1 LVPAVTSPVTPDP
14 ADPVAALRRA
24 TRAQH
29 ERIDGLVSLHRL
41 HDSAHYAGVL
51 RVFASFLA
59 GWEPSVAA
67 ALPEWQEW
75 LAARSRRALL
85 LQDLRQLQIE
95 APPPASWPAYAH
107 AASAWGSVYVL
118 EGSALGGQFI
128 ARSLAQSGLHADNG
142 AAYFHGWGSAT
153 ARLWRETREV
163 LNAQLAS
170 PRALE
175 LASAAARTTFDSL
188 SRLLESLPHERTAFA

>member
-1 LVPAVTSPVTPDP
+1 LVPAVTSPATPDP

-29 ERIDGLVSLHRL
+29 ERIDSLVSLHRMQ
-41 HDSAHYAGVL
+41 DPAHYARVL

-67 ALPEWQEW
+67 ALPEWQQW
-75 LAARSRRALL
+75 LAARSRRAFL
-85 LQDLRQLQIE
+85 LQDLRQLRLE
-95 APPPASWPAYAH
+95 APPPAPWPGFAH

-128 ARSLAQSGLHADNG
+128 ARSLAPSGLHADNG
-142 AAYFHGWGSAT
+142 VAYFHGWGPAT
-153 ARLWRETREV
+153 ARLWRETRDV
-163 LNAQLAS
+163 LNAQLAV

-175 LASAAARTTFDSL
+175 LASASARTTFDFL
-188 SRLLESLPHERTAFA
+188 SAMLESLPHERTAPA